1 MKTTK
6 QVLFFFIAAAL
17 IAIVGAAIGGLAYEI
32 VTHPSNV
39 TWP

>member
-6 QVLFFFIAAAL
+6 QILFLLIAAAL

-32 VTHPSNV
+32 VTHPDNI